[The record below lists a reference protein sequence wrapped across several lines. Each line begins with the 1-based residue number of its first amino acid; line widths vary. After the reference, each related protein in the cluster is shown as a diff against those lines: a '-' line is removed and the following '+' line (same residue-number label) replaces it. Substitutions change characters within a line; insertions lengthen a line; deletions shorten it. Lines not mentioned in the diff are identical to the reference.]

1 MSADQEITGDEV
13 EPAPTVGAVDLTAG
27 AGPAEDAVDRIDN
40 AEDEPLSG
48 PDPLRFSNWMKRSAT
63 GAVMSGISIG
73 LREALQPTKNQ
84 PAFVM
89 EATGLPEDPDNPIRL
104 QFDPDSPADTVAI
117 IRIPSAGKDGRADPA
132 EPGAT

>member
-1 MSADQEITGDEV
+1 MSADQEMTGDEV
-13 EPAPTVGAVDLTAG
+13 EPAPTAG
-27 AGPAEDAVDRIDN
+27 TGPAEDAVDPSDN

-89 EATGLPEDPDNPIRL
+89 EATGLPEDPDNPIHL

>member
-1 MSADQEITGDEV
+1 MTGDEV
-13 EPAPTVGAVDLTAG
+13 EPARTTGIVDLTAG
-27 AGPAEDAVDRIDN
+27 AGPAEDAVDRSDN

-117 IRIPSAGKDGRADPA
+117 IRLPTAERDAGADRPGPGSA
-132 EPGAT
+132 